1 MQITLLTRSWLKRLP
16 IALAGCALAF
26 GSLAHDGPHP
36 AKASKVS
43 TASSA
48 ISASAASDAIAVK
61 RQPNVRIPDVGVIDS
76 AGRPQRLAQSMDTP
90 EALLVNFVFTTCSTI
105 CSTQTA
111 VLAEFQR
118 RLLADGRRARFVTVT
133 IDPDNDTPERLAAF
147 ARQFD
152 IQQDWSF
159 FTGEFSDLVKIQ
171 QAFDVYRGSKASHP
185 PVVMLKRPN
194 ESSWVRIEGM
204 AAPTDLLAVFDQGVR
219 RR

>member
-1 MQITLLTRSWLKRLP
+1 MKTTLSTKSWLAKLP

-26 GSLAHDGPHP
+26 SGLAHDGPHP
-36 AKASKVS
+36 AKVSKVS

-48 ISASAASDAIAVK
+48 TSASAASDAIAVK

-76 AGRPQRLAQSMDTP
+76 AGRPQRLAQSMDTGD
-90 EALLVNFVFTTCSTI
+90 ALLVNFVFTTCSTI

-118 RLLADGRRARFVTVT
+118 RLLAEGRRARFVTVT

-159 FTGEFSDLVKIQ
+159 FTGEFGDLVRIQ

-194 ESSWVRIEGM
+194 DPTWVRIEGM

>member
-1 MQITLLTRSWLKRLP
+1 MQITLSTKSWLAKLP

-36 AKASKVS
+36 AKAARVAP
-43 TASSA
+43 TSSA
-48 ISASAASDAIAVK
+48 TAASAASDAIAVR

-76 AGRPQRLAQSMDTP
+76 AGKPQRLAQSMDTAD
-90 EALLVNFVFTTCSTI
+90 ALLVNFVFTTCSTI

-159 FTGEFSDLVKIQ
+159 FTGEFGDLVRIQ

-185 PVVMLKRPN
+185 PVVMLKRPDDPA
-194 ESSWVRIEGM
+194 WVRIEGM
-204 AAPTDLLAVFDQGVR
+204 AAPTDLLAVFDQGAR